1 MADFLFRCHRDYD
14 GALREVAT
22 ARPGLPNDTAFFIL
36 SG

>member
-1 MADFLFRCHRDYD
+1 MADFLSRCHRDDD

-22 ARPGLPNDTAFFIL
+22 ARAGLPNDTAFFIL